1 MIMSPTLSMP
11 SLSSTLLAELQRRH
25 IRDLQKAYEDVMAGF
40 AVEAVAIYSGH
51 ALPHFG
57 DDQAPSFQTY
67 AHFMHWVPLAEVQH
81 SWLLIRKDARPAL
94 YLYAPEDYWHL
105 PAQLPEEAWVDE
117 FDVQLCSETT
127 LPPLE
132 PHTAVIGDIDR
143 LPHAHSLTGKL
154 QPEAL
159 LLALDELRMYKSDY
173 EVACLCEANRYAI
186 AGHQAALTAFQGAS
200 SELDI
205 QLAYL
210 AASRQRESLVP
221 YQNIVGL
228 NQHAGVLHY
237 QHYDVNAPQH
247 HYSLLVD
254 AGYRYRGYCAD
265 LTRTHAGPD
274 APTPF
279 AELIQAVTA
288 IKDSIIDAIAP
299 GVSFLELHE
308 QMHHHLAET
317 LITHDLFHGSAEQAI
332 AAGVTRAFCP
342 HGLGHS
348 LGLQVHDVAGKR
360 QPDGSPSPA
369 PELHPALRLT
379 RTLHPGMV
387 VTVEPGCYF
396 IPMLLNLLRSQ
407 PLPINWTLVD
417 QLSVCGGIRVEDNV
431 LVTADKHQNLTQAF

>member
-1 MIMSPTLSMP
+1 MSPTLSKP
-11 SLSSTLLAELQRRH
+11 SLSDTSLADLQRRH
-25 IRDLQKAYEDVMAGF
+25 IRDLQKAYEDVMASFG
-40 AVEAVAIYSGH
+40 VEAVAIYSGH
-51 ALPHFG
+51 AVPHFG
-57 DDQAPSFQTY
+57 DDQYPSFQTY
-67 AHFMHWVPLAEVQH
+67 AHFMHWAPLPEAQH

-117 FDVQLCSETT
+117 FDVQRCSEPT
-127 LPPLE
+127 PPLLGK
-132 PHTAVIGDIDR
+132 HTAIIGDVDA
-143 LPHAHSLTGKL
+143 LAATGSLAGDI

-159 LLALDELRMYKSDY
+159 LRALDELRLYKSDY
-173 EVACLCEANRYAI
+173 EVACLREANRYAI
-186 AGHQAALTAFQGAS
+186 AGHQAALSAFQAAG

-210 AASRQRESLVP
+210 AASRQRESLMP

-237 QHYDVNAPQH
+237 QHYEVNAPQH
-247 HYSLLVD
+247 HSSLLVD
-254 AGYRYRGYCAD
+254 AGHRYRGYCAD

-274 APTPF
+274 APSLF

-288 IKDSIIDAIAP
+288 IKDNIIDAIAP

-308 QMHHHLAET
+308 QMHHHLADA

-332 AAGVTRAFCP
+332 ESGVTRAFCP

-360 QPDGSPSPA
+360 HPDGSPSPA
-369 PELHPALRLT
+369 PALHPALRLT
-379 RTLHPGMV
+379 RTLRPDMV
-387 VTVEPGCYF
+387 VTIEPGCYF
-396 IPMLLNLLRSQ
+396 IPMLLNPLRTQ

-417 QLSVCGGIRVEDNV
+417 RLSVCGGIRVEDNV
-431 LVTADKHQNLTQAF
+431 LVTVDKYQNLTQDFN

>member
-1 MIMSPTLSMP
+1 MIMPATLSAT
-11 SLSSTLLAELQRRH
+11 TLEQLQRQH
-25 IRDLQKAYEDVMAGF
+25 LHDLQDAYEAVMANLGY
-40 AVEAVAIYSGH
+40 EAIAIYSGH
-51 ALPHFG
+51 AVPYFD
-57 DDQAPSFQTY
+57 DDQYPAFQAY
-67 AHFMHWVPLAEVQH
+67 AHFTHWVPLPGIQH

-105 PAQLPEEAWVDE
+105 PVQLPEEAWVDE
-117 FDVQLCSETT
+117 FDVQLCSATPPPELDKNTALIGDLPTHTT
-127 LPPLE
+127 L
-132 PHTAVIGDIDR
+132 
-143 LPHAHSLTGKL
+143 TGTP
-154 QPEAL
+154 QPEAVII
-159 LLALDELRMYKSDY
+159 ALDELRMYKSNY
-173 EVACLCEANRYAI
+173 EIACLREANRYAI
-186 AGHQAALTAFQGAS
+186 AGHQAAQTAFQGAS

-237 QHYDVNAPQH
+237 QYYDIDVPRH
-247 HYSLLVD
+247 RYSLLVD
-254 AGYRYRGYCAD
+254 AGHRYRGYCAD

-274 APTPF
+274 APSPF

-379 RTLHPGMV
+379 RTLRPHMV

-396 IPMLLNLLRSQ
+396 IPMLLEPLRTQ

-431 LVTADKHQNLTQAF
+431 LVTADKHQNLTPSF

>member
-1 MIMSPTLSMP
+1 MSPTFSMP
-11 SLSSTLLAELQRRH
+11 SLSGTSLADLQRRH
-25 IRDLQKAYEDVMAGF
+25 IHDLQKAYEEIMAGF
-40 AVEAVAIYSGH
+40 SVEAIAIYSGH
-51 ALPHFG
+51 AVPHFG
-57 DDQAPSFQTY
+57 DDQTPAFQTY
-67 AHFMHWVPLAEVQH
+67 AHFLHWAPLPEVQH
-81 SWLLIRKDARPAL
+81 SWLLIRKGARPVL
-94 YLYAPEDYWHL
+94 FLYAPEDYWHL
-105 PAQLPEEAWVDE
+105 PAQLPEEAWIDE
-117 FDVQLCSETT
+117 FDVRPCSETT
-127 LPPLE
+127 PPPLCK
-132 PHTAVIGDIDR
+132 HTAIIGDVDA
-143 LPHAHSLTGKL
+143 LAATGSLVGVI

-159 LLALDELRMYKSDY
+159 LRALDELRMYKSDY
-173 EVACLCEANRYAI
+173 EVACLREANRYAL

-237 QHYDVNAPQH
+237 QHYDIDAPRH
-247 HYSLLVD
+247 RYSLLVD
-254 AGYRYRGYCAD
+254 AGHRYRGYCAD

-274 APTPF
+274 APSPF

-369 PELHPALRLT
+369 PDLHPALRLT
-379 RTLHPGMV
+379 RTLRPHMV

-396 IPMLLNLLRSQ
+396 IPMLLEPLRTQ

-431 LVTADKHQNLTQAF
+431 LVTADKHQNLTPSF